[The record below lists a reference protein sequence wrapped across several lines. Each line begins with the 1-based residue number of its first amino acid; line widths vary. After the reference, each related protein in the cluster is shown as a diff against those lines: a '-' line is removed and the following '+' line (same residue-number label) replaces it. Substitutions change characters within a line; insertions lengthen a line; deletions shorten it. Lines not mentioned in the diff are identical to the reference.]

1 MSDINL
7 GNLYD
12 MNKQATLSERPL
24 KKHEIKDK
32 MINVK
37 KFFADGQKYFMLL
50 CRERYDF
57 TIFNFNEKTDFSL
70 QHAIKDLQECL
81 ENRGSIISIDL
92 DSTGLAYEIWIVVDE
107 QAFVYYLFPY
117 DTGVLE
123 Q

>member
-1 MSDINL
+1 MSDISL

-32 MINVK
+32 MIDVK

-92 DSTGLAYEIWIVVDE
+92 DSTGLAYEIWIVADE

>member
-1 MSDINL
+1 MSDISL

-92 DSTGLAYEIWIVVDE
+92 DSTGLAYEIWIVADE